1 MYLIKVKSK
10 DVMYALYVT
19 WYSEEKL
26 WNAKVGDIVI
36 NFKNNV
42 EKFKNN
48 FVKLETDNPSIN
60 ERSNYVE
67 RQKLKYSEITDD
79 DDVKAVF
86 SFKNEEDLFY
96 FSLKTGL
103 EIIEK
108 EII

>member
-1 MYLIKVKSK
+1 MYLIKVKLK
-10 DVMYALYVT
+10 DVMYALFVT

-26 WNAKVGDIVI
+26 WNAKIGDIVI

-48 FVKLETDNPSIN
+48 FVKIETDNFSIH
-60 ERSNYVE
+60 ERTNYVE
-67 RQKLKYSEITDD
+67 RQKLKYSEVS

-96 FSLKTGL
+96 FSLKTGI